1 MFLDYLTMRNFIGKI
16 VTMVK
21 QVMRKQ
27 VTVKDPTVVAEGH
40 LISLGKE
47 RNRWS
52 IAVPQQAIKFLG
64 RNTIYEVTLKP
75 LGSICMVKNL

>member
-21 QVMRKQ
+21 QVTKVM
-27 VTVKDPTVVAEGH
+27 TKDPTVVAKGH
-40 LISLGKE
+40 LISLGKD

-75 LGSICMVKNL
+75 LGSICIVRNP

>member
-1 MFLDYLTMRNFIGKI
+1 
-16 VTMVK
+16 MV
-21 QVMRKQ
+21 KQ
-27 VTVKDPTVVAEGH
+27 VTVKDPTVIAEGH

-47 RNRWS
+47 RDRWG

-75 LGSICMVKNL
+75 LGSICMVRNP

>member
-1 MFLDYLTMRNFIGKI
+1 MRNFIGKI

-21 QVMRKQ
+21 QVTKVM
-27 VTVKDPTVVAEGH
+27 TKDPTVVAEGH
-40 LISLGKE
+40 LISLGKD

-75 LGSICMVKNL
+75 LGSICIVRNP